1 MLLLHGFLG
10 SGEQWDANTA
20 VLVAAGY
27 RVVRPDHRG
36 HGRSTHTG
44 DETSYTFEHLY
55 RDALAVID
63 GLRLGPVHLVGHSM
77 GGLVAEFIATR
88 DGERLR
94 SAVFVDCSPLPG
106 PGDSARADRIRRF
119 VGYRVGVERLVRW
132 SSPVLR
138 HVSVGSPPGQT
149 AAVRKRALADL
160 ERSVAKLDPAAFVAF
175 GHRLASHDDVRPFLG
190 AIDVPTTIVVGEY
203 EFARLREGAEALR
216 QGVPHAAFV
225 EIPGAGHSPQPREP
239 HRLRRRPPHPPHH
252 GVGSGARGDRRGASR
267 ARYRWSPDPGHGAR
281 PATRFP
287 GSGDR
292 R

>member
-203 EFARLREGAEALR
+203 EFARLRKGAEALR
-216 QGVPHAAFV
+216 EGIPHAAFV
-225 EIPGAGHSPQPREP
+225 EIPGAGHSPNLENPAAFDAALLT
-239 HRLRRRPPHPPHH
+239 HLTTA
-252 GVGSGARGDRRGASR
+252 SGQL
-267 ARYRWSPDPGHGAR
+267 P
-281 PATRFP
+281 
-287 GSGDR
+287 
-292 R
+292 